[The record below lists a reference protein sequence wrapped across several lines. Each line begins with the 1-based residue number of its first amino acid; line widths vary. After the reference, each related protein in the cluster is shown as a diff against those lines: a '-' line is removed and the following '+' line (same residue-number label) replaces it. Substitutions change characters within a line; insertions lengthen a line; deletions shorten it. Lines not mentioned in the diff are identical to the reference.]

1 MASLKGA
8 TRLTLIPST
17 PSPRQLEFLALAV
30 EEALYGGAAG
40 GGKTEALL
48 MAALQYI
55 DVPGYAAAIFRR
67 TKPEALM
74 PDAPLARARA
84 WFQPAILAGRCRW
97 DAESNSFFF
106 RTRAGAPES
115 SIHFG
120 YLDTEKDLGR
130 YQGAAFQFIGVDEL
144 TYWPEDRYRFLFSR
158 CRPSSQLAEPV
169 PCRMRAT
176 TNPGGPGH
184 RWVRERFVAR
194 AAHLQRGTM
203 AMRDIALRRTL
214 HLELP
219 APALYVSPPSPE
231 AVELARELGRKPRQ
245 AYFVPAFASDNPGL
259 AGEKL
264 VAYREQLLMLDPVR
278 RLQLEWGDWEVET
291 SGGFF
296 TASSFEV
303 VQTLPPVAEWVRPWD
318 LAATE
323 EGSGRD
329 PDFTASMRM
338 GLHAEPAGLKRKL
351 VCVAAGTILHF
362 RKAPPDTQAEVVG
375 TAKSDGRDV
384 VQIFE
389 QEPGSA
395 GKLVMANWHSLLMGH
410 QVRGVRKTG
419 PKDSYW
425 RPLAGHAAH
434 VHPILL
440 CVTTEEERQ
449 LADTLM
455 EELKR
460 LPVGHDD
467 IADAISQGF
476 AYFVHG
482 GDEGTAF
489 AAKTENVAP
498 LRSARI

>member
-1 MASLKGA
+1 
-8 TRLTLIPST
+8 
-17 PSPRQLEFLALAV
+17 
-30 EEALYGGAAG
+30 
-40 GGKTEALL
+40 

-67 TKPEALM
+67 TKTEALM

-97 DAESNSFFF
+97 DSESNTFFF

-115 SIHFG
+115 SLHFG

-158 CRPSSQLAEPV
+158 CRPSSQLLEPV

-184 RWVRERFVAR
+184 GWVKERFVSR
-194 AAHLQRGTM
+194 AIHVQRGTE
-203 AMRDIALRRTL
+203 ALRDIRIRRE
-214 HLELP
+214 HQLELP
-219 APALYVSPPSPE
+219 APALYISPPSPE

-245 AYFVPAFASDNPGL
+245 AYFVPAFAADNPGL

-264 VAYREQLLMLDPVR
+264 IAYREQLVMLDPVR

-296 TASSFEV
+296 TAASFELV
-303 VQTLPPVAEWVRPWD
+303 ATLPPVPEWVRPWD

-323 EGSGRD
+323 EGLSRD
-329 PDFTASMRM
+329 PDFTASARM
-338 GLHAEPAGLKRKL
+338 GLHLEPGGLKRKV
-351 VCVAAGTILHF
+351 VCLDAGTLEHW
-362 RKAPPDTQAEVVG
+362 RRPPADTQASVVG
-375 TAKSDGRDV
+375 VAKSDGREV
-384 VQIFE
+384 LQLFE

-395 GKLVMANWHSLLMGH
+395 GKLVMANWHNLLTGH
-410 QVRGVRKTG
+410 LVRGFRKTG
-419 PKDSYW
+419 AKDTYW

-434 VHPILL
+434 VHPILIRAAN
-440 CVTTEEERQ
+440 EDERQ
-449 LADTLM
+449 AAAVVM
-455 EELKR
+455 AELKR

-467 IADAISQGF
+467 IADALAQGF
-476 AYFVHG
+476 AYFTFG
-482 GDEGTAF
+482 GDDGSTFSARK
-489 AAKTENVAP
+489 ANTTP